1 VRRRQSPPH
10 RLFSEHEAFVATTS
24 QEEFTLDT
32 AAELAA
38 EEGGS
43 KIQGKSPWALAGR
56 RLRRNYVALGFLAI
70 FILVLLV
77 CLLAPLYGKHVSH
90 VGPDT
95 PNAGGSIHEN
105 GKTIPVLS
113 RGGSTF
119 GQGGSVK
126 VTVGGIPIGPQW
138 GASGGEYFFGA
149 DGLGRDVGTRLL
161 YGGRN
166 SLMVGLTAAAITTIL
181 SIVLALLAAYFG
193 GAPDWIISRFFDL
206 IWAFPVILLG
216 IALGTALSINGF
228 HHTII
233 PSFWIFPGLTL
244 NIPAGSLWIPIG
256 VIAFVFIP
264 YIGRPLRGQI
274 LALRNREFVEAS
286 TAQGAS
292 SLRIMFTELLPNIA
306 SSVIVLFTLIVANA
320 ILTEVGLSFLG
331 AGVQP
336 PHPSWGTMIA
346 DGQDV
351 LASDPWLSLLPGIMI
366 TITVLSLNVFGDGL
380 RDALDPRAKVRIEH

>member
-1 VRRRQSPPH
+1 M
-10 RLFSEHEAFVATTS
+10 ATTG

-38 EEGGS
+38 EEGAS
-43 KIQGKSPWALAGR
+43 KIEGKSPWTLAAR
-56 RLRRNYVALGFLAI
+56 RLRRNYAALAFLGL
-70 FILVLLV
+70 FVLVLVV
-77 CLLAPLYGKHVSH
+77 CLLAPLYASHVSH
-90 VGPDT
+90 VHPDDA
-95 PNAGGSIHEN
+95 NAGGFITVH
-105 GKTIPVLS
+105 GKRIPVLS

-119 GQGGSVK
+119 GDNGSVK

-166 SLMVGLTAAAITTIL
+166 SLMIGLTSSAITTVVSIL
-181 SIVLALLAAYFG
+181 FALVAAYFG
-193 GAPDWIISRFFDL
+193 GVPDWIISRFFDL

-228 HHTII
+228 NHGPIHV
-233 PSFWIFPGLTL
+233 G
-244 NIPAGSLWIPIG
+244 AGSLWIPIS
-256 VIAFVFIP
+256 VISFVFIP

-274 LALRNREFVEAS
+274 LALRNREFVEAA
-286 TAQGAS
+286 TAQGAGS
-292 SLRIMFTELLPNIA
+292 FRIMLTELLPNIA
-306 SSVIVLFTLIVANA
+306 SSVLVLFTLIVANA

-366 TITVLSLNVFGDGL
+366 TITVISLNVFGDGL

>member
-1 VRRRQSPPH
+1 
-10 RLFSEHEAFVATTS
+10 VATTG

-32 AAELAA
+32 ASELAA
-38 EEGGS
+38 EEGES
-43 KIQGKSPWALAGR
+43 RIEGKSPWALAGR
-56 RLRRNYVALGFLAI
+56 RLRRNYTALAFLGV
-70 FILVLLV
+70 FILVVVL
-77 CLLAPLYGKHVSH
+77 CLLAPLYASHVSH
-90 VGPDT
+90 YGPNYS
-95 PNAGGSIHEN
+95 NAGGVIHEN
-105 GKTIPVLS
+105 GKTIPILAK
-113 RGGSTF
+113 GGVKF
-119 GQGGSVK
+119 NKNGSV
-126 VTVGGIPIGPQW
+126 TLTAGGGVPIGPQW
-138 GASGGEYFFGA
+138 GASGGAYFFGA

-166 SLMVGLTAAAITTIL
+166 SLQIGLSAAAITTIL
-181 SIVLALLAAYFG
+181 SIILALLAAYFG
-193 GAPDWIISRFFDL
+193 GATDWIISRFFDL

-228 HHTII
+228 HHGPI
-233 PSFWIFPGLTL
+233 
-244 NIPAGSLWIPIG
+244 NIPAGSLWIPTA

-264 YIGRPLRGQI
+264 YIGRPLRGQV

-292 SLRIMFTELLPNIA
+292 SLRIMFSELLPNIA
-306 SSVIVLFTLIVANA
+306 SSVLVLFTLIVANA

-336 PHPSWGTMIA
+336 PSPSWGTMIA

-351 LASDPWLSLLPGIMI
+351 LASDPWLSLLPGIAI
-366 TITVLSLNVFGDGL
+366 TITVISLNVFGDGL